1 MLREIAMQKITLTAA
16 IAAVLLFAIVA
27 GTAASRVDAQSG
39 GLSPSKYVSGHHAIL
54 SPVW

>member
-1 MLREIAMQKITLTAA
+1 MLRKIAMQKITLTAA
-16 IAAVLLFAIVA
+16 IAAVLLFAIAA

-39 GLSPSKYVSGHHAIL
+39 GSPTKYVPGHHAIL